1 MSIYKNNKIY
11 NIIISLM
18 ILLGIVIRVIG
29 IDKLPIGLNCDEA
42 SAAYDSYSIL
52 TTLRDRNNVFLPVY
66 LLAWGSGQSSL
77 LTYIMIPFIKIF
89 GLNIITTRLP
99 MAIISSM
106 SILVFYKILKLCFDD
121 DKSNGKFYILFGTL
135 FFVLNPWHIMK
146 SRWGLDCN
154 LLPDLV
160 LYGVYFLIKFFK
172 YDDKKS
178 SFNLI
183 LAFVMFSISA
193 YSYATA
199 YLGLAI
205 FCILIY
211 IYGLTN
217 HKISLKQVL
226 CTIMITLLLTW
237 PLILFVI
244 VNFFNLDSIELPF
257 LTIPRLRANRMLG
270 SSILSS
276 SNIFLSLAHNLIAS
290 FKLYITQN
298 DDIYWNGLK
307 GIGMCYIYSF
317 PICLIGIVSF
327 IRERFIIKIDNK
339 NVVDDLF
346 FIWFTSAFIL
356 NLFHQEININRA
368 NFIIIP
374 FIYFVIKGFTLL
386 FNVKVMKVFSLILL
400 TLSFINFSYTYVD
413 ASIKKEK
420 GILIEGINDAQ
431 YDCFAVGIEPVIKY
445 VDSLNA
451 KEICFY
457 TSIRESYIYV
467 LYYLKKSPID
477 YYKNHELLYK
487 DAIFNA
493 VKVYG
498 NWHFDQ
504 PSTLVMDPGYVYI
517 LEKGMAKVI
526 DSTIF
531 DIKEMN
537 SYIVVRYK
545 G

>member
-1 MSIYKNNKIY
+1 MHNKNGLKLLIYFV
-11 NIIISLM
+11 
-18 ILLGIVIRVIG
+18 ILLGIVIRIIG
-29 IDKLPIGLNCDEA
+29 IDRFPIGLNCDEA

-77 LTYIMIPFIKIF
+77 FTYIMIPFIKLF

-99 MAIISSM
+99 MAIISSI
-106 SILVFYKILKLCFDD
+106 SILIFYKILKLCFDD
-121 DKSNGKFYILFGTL
+121 DKSNGKFFILFGIL

-154 LLPDLV
+154 LLPDIV
-160 LYGVYFLIKFFK
+160 LFGVYFLIKFFK
-172 YDDKKS
+172 FTDKRNNV
-178 SFNLI
+178 NLI

-199 YLGLAI
+199 YLGLAV

-211 IYGLTN
+211 IYGIIN
-217 HKISLKQVL
+217 HKLSLKQVL
-226 CTIMITLLLTW
+226 CSVIITLLLTW

-257 LTIPRLRANRMLG
+257 LTIPRLRSNRMLG

-276 SNIFLSLAHNLIAS
+276 SNIFLSLAHNLITS

-339 NVVDDLF
+339 NVVDDVF

-374 FIYFVIKGFTLL
+374 FIYFVVKGFILL
-386 FNVKVMKVFSLILL
+386 FNIKIIKVFSLILL
-400 TLSFINFSYTYVD
+400 ILSFIHFSYTYVD

-431 YDCFAVGIEPVIKY
+431 YDCFAVGLESVIKY
-445 VDSLNA
+445 VDSLNP
-451 KEICFY
+451 KEIYFY
-457 TSIRESYIYV
+457 TAVKEPYIYV
-467 LYYLKKSPID
+467 LYYLKANPI
-477 YYKNHELLYK
+477 YYYHNHELLFK
-487 DAIFNA
+487 DSIFNA
-493 VKVYG
+493 VKTYG
-498 NWHFDQ
+498 KWHFTRPDE
-504 PSTLVMDPGYVYI
+504 LVMNKNIVYI
-517 LEKGMAKVI
+517 LEKEMLKMI
-526 DSTIF
+526 NPMIF
-531 DIKEMN
+531 DIRTFN

>member
-11 NIIISLM
+11 NIIVSLM

-77 LTYIMIPFIKIF
+77 LSYIMIPFIKLF
-89 GLNIITTRLP
+89 GLNITSTRLP

-121 DKSNGKFYILFGTL
+121 DKSNGKFYIFFGIL

-154 LLPDLV
+154 LLPDIV
-160 LYGVYFLIKFFK
+160 LYGVYFLIKYFK
-172 YDDKKS
+172 YDDKKNS
-178 SFNLI
+178 INLI

-211 IYGLTN
+211 LYGLTN

-276 SNIFLSLAHNLIAS
+276 SNIFLSLVHNLIAS

-298 DDIYWNGLK
+298 DGIYWNGLK

-339 NVVDDLF
+339 NAVDDLF

-374 FIYFVIKGFTLL
+374 FIYFVIKGYTLL
-386 FNVKVMKVFSLILL
+386 FNIKIMKVFSLILL
-400 TLSFINFSYTYVD
+400 ILSFIHFSYTYVD

-493 VKVYG
+493 VKVYDK
-498 NWHFDQ
+498 WHFDQ